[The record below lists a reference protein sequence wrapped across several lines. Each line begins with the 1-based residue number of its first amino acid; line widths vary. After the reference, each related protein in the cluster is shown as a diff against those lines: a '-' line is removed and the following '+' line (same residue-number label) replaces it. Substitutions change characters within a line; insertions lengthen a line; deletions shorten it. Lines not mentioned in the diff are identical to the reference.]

1 MKKNFKFIYGPV
13 PSRRFG
19 RSLGVNPIPLKTC
32 NYSCVYCQLG
42 RTKNFTNQRR
52 SFFKREL
59 ILSEIKEAVN
69 KFNNEIDY
77 ITFVGEGEPLLSKD
91 IGYLI
96 QKVREFTEIK
106 TALITNGALLMLEEV
121 RREVMSFHVI
131 SPTLDAGSERVFELI
146 NRPFKGIKLD
156 DVVNGFINL
165 RKEYKG
171 EIWIEIMLVK
181 GLNDTGEELKRIRNL
196 LDKISPDRVYVNVP
210 IRPPAEK
217 WVEIPDKEGID
228 RAKRILKNAVFI
240 NMEEKGIFEG
250 REFKTP
256 EEAIL
261 FLTRRHPMRLD
272 QILESIKGFNRDE
285 LLDSL
290 NKLIKQGRLKKISYR
305 GKEFYLPSE
314 SKFS

>member
-1 MKKNFKFIYGPV
+1 MKKNFKFVYGPV

-42 RTKNFTNQRR
+42 RTKNFINERR
-52 SFFKREL
+52 SFFKKDL

-69 KFNNEIDY
+69 EFNNEIDY

-96 QKVREFTEIK
+96 QKVREFTDIK
-106 TALITNGALLMLEEV
+106 TALITNGALLMHEEV
-121 RREVMSFHVI
+121 RREVIPFHVI
-131 SPTLDAGSERVFELI
+131 SPTLDAGSEEIFRLI
-146 NRPFKGIKLD
+146 NRPFEGIKLAD
-156 DVVNGFINL
+156 IVNGFINL

-181 GLNDTGEELKRIRNL
+181 GLNDKEEELLKIKNFL
-196 LDKISPDRVYVNVP
+196 EKISPDKVYVNVP
-210 IRPPAEK
+210 IRPPAEE
-217 WVEIPDKEGID
+217 WVKIPNEKEIEK
-228 RAKRILKNAVFI
+228 AKRILKNAIFI
-240 NMEEKGIFEG
+240 NLEEQGIFEG
-250 REFKTP
+250 REFGTP

-261 FLTRRHPMRLD
+261 FLTRRHPLRID
-272 QILESIKGFNRDE
+272 QILKSIKGFERDK
-285 LLDSL
+285 LLNSL
-290 NKLIKQGRLKKISYR
+290 NRLLKQGRVKKIKYR

-314 SKFS
+314 SEFD

>member
-1 MKKNFKFIYGPV
+1 MKKNFKFVYGPV

-52 SFFKREL
+52 SFFKKDL
-59 ILSEIKEAVN
+59 ILSEIKEMVRMF
-69 KFNNEIDY
+69 KDEIDY

-96 QKVREFTEIK
+96 QKVREFTDIK
-106 TALITNGALLMLEEV
+106 TALITNGALLMHKEV
-121 RREVMSFHVI
+121 RNEVLPFHVI
-131 SPTLDAGSERVFELI
+131 SPTLDAGTERVFKLI
-146 NRPFKGIKLD
+146 NRPFEGIQFEK
-156 DVVNGFINL
+156 VVDGFINL
-165 RKEYKG
+165 RKEYDG

-181 GLNDTGEELKRIRNL
+181 DLNDNEEELKKIQAI
-196 LDKISPDRVYVNVP
+196 LDKISPNRVYVNVP
-210 IRPPAEK
+210 IRPPAES
-217 WVEIPDKEGID
+217 WVKIPDKEGIEM
-228 RAKRILKNAVFI
+228 AKRILKNAIFI
-240 NMEEKGIFEG
+240 NIEEHGSFEG
-250 REFKTP
+250 REFKSP

-272 QILESIKGFNRDE
+272 QILESIKGFNKDE
-285 LLDSL
+285 LLESL
-290 NKLIKQGRLKKISYR
+290 HKLVKEGRLKRINYR
-305 GKEFYLPSE
+305 DKEFYLPSE

>member
-1 MKKNFKFIYGPV
+1 MKKNFKFVYGPV

-42 RTKNFTNQRR
+42 RTKNFINERR
-52 SFFKREL
+52 SFFKKDL

-69 KFNNEIDY
+69 EFNNEIDY

-96 QKVREFTEIK
+96 QKVREFTDIK
-106 TALITNGALLMLEEV
+106 TALITNGALLMHEEV
-121 RREVMSFHVI
+121 RREVIPFHVI
-131 SPTLDAGSERVFELI
+131 SPTLDAGSEEIFRLI
-146 NRPFKGIKLD
+146 NRPFEGIKLAD
-156 DVVNGFINL
+156 IVNGFINL

-181 GLNDTGEELKRIRNL
+181 GLNDKEEELLKIKNFL
-196 LDKISPDRVYVNVP
+196 EKISPDKVYVNVP
-210 IRPPAEK
+210 IRPPAEE
-217 WVEIPDKEGID
+217 WVKIPSEKEIEK
-228 RAKRILKNAVFI
+228 AKRILKNAIFI
-240 NMEEKGIFEG
+240 NLEEQGIFEG
-250 REFKTP
+250 REFGTP

-261 FLTRRHPMRLD
+261 FLTRRHPLRID
-272 QILESIKGFNRDE
+272 QILKSIKGFERDK
-285 LLDSL
+285 LLNSL
-290 NKLIKQGRLKKISYR
+290 NRLLKQGRVKKIKYR

-314 SKFS
+314 SEFD